1 MQERPL
7 TMTRDEIQSAI
18 STIFARQFEIE
29 DPEPDVNLRDAYE
42 FDSIDAI
49 DLLREIE
56 VLLGTELTRDEK
68 ESAMEIR
75 TFAQIV
81 DYVEAL
87 ARKREP

>member
-1 MQERPL
+1 MQERAL
-7 TMTRDEIQSAI
+7 TMTRDKIQSAI
-18 STIFARQFEIE
+18 STIFARQFEIK
-29 DPEPDVNLRDAYE
+29 DPDPDVNLRDAYE

-56 VLLGTELTRDEK
+56 VLLGSELTRDEK

-87 ARKREP
+87 ASKRNR